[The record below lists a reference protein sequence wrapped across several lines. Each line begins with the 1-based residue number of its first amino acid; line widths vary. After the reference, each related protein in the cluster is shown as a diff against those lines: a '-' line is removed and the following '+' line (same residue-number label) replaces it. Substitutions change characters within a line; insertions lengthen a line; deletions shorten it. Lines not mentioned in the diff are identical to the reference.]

1 MSSQCSEHDEAVQ
14 VLYLKIKY
22 DIILLYKW

>member
-14 VLYLKIKY
+14 VLDLKIKY
-22 DIILLYKW
+22 NIILLYKW